1 MANFIQIKDSYNPLT
16 TQGEGKKYIN
26 VAHIVHITN
35 WEHNNTNKKISTIK
49 SRIKLSDGQL
59 LDVKETVE
67 ELIEMI
73 EKAKV

>member
-35 WEHNNTNKKISTIK
+35 WEHNKRISTIK
-49 SRIKLSDGQL
+49 ARIKLSDGEL
-59 LDVKETVE
+59 LDVRETVE